1 MNQLQH
7 LARVRDEDLAGQAS
21 GAGARALLP
30 ALTAEEPGSRPSAV
44 VTRRTHRARR
54 TRRVLAGALAA
65 GALVAAAVVGPAVL
79 GTEGIATSYAN
90 SAMDIR
96 LEGDYYVAVIKNP
109 LADYAEFTEGFKAV
123 GLNVRLRPVPSS
135 PSQVGQ
141 VTGVSAGPGGGA
153 GTASWH
159 PNDDRRIGT
168 GTSPAGCDL
177 ARSGCS
183 MTVLVR
189 RDYRG
194 DGVVKLGRPAR
205 PGEKYQNLRPATAEG
220 EMLEGFRVD
229 EKTVGEVRAEIDRRG
244 LKAVFEVIT
253 PAPGNNGWRVDPA
266 EQTAEVGDDWIVWE
280 ARSER
285 QGVVRLQVTK
295 ERLPKNPIY
304 GGPKPTT
311 YNG

>member
-1 MNQLQH
+1 MNQLKN

-21 GAGARALLP
+21 GAGARALL
-30 ALTAEEPGSRPSAV
+30 AAVTAEEPESRPEPGFRPAA
-44 VTRRTHRARR
+44 RTRR

-65 GALVAAAVVGPAVL
+65 GALAAAAVVGPAVL

-123 GLNVRLRPVPSS
+123 GLNVRLQPVPSS
-135 PSQVGQ
+135 PGQVGE
-141 VTGVSAGPGGGA
+141 VTGVTAGPGIA
-153 GTASWH
+153 VSH
-159 PNDDRRIGT
+159 PNEDRRIGT

-177 ARSGCS
+177 ATSGCS

-189 RDYRG
+189 RDYQG

-205 PGEKYQNLRPATAEG
+205 AGEKYQNMRPATAEG

-229 EKTVGEVRAEIDRRG
+229 EKTVGEVRAEVDRRG
-244 LKAVFEVIT
+244 LKAVYEVIT
-253 PAPGNNGWRVDPA
+253 PAPGGDGWRVDPA

-280 ARSER
+280 ARSE
-285 QGVVRLQVTK
+285 QPGVVRLQVTE

-304 GGPKPTT
+304 GGPKPSTFDS
-311 YNG
+311 